1 MALETSQFHQDLA
14 EKLSREPQT
23 KGGLPS
29 KLLMF
34 SVSIFIIA
42 LVIYLGIIFGYE
54 PYLNAQLD
62 KLNNQISVANSQISP
77 TDQSQLTSYISQTS
91 NVKALLNNH
100 ITASALFNYLE
111 KNTDT
116 NVYFNRLSLTVF
128 NDQAQLNGFA
138 QTMNDLV
145 GQLAIWQS
153 SPSITEVDFNQISA
167 TPQGFSFGAT
177 LTFQPNFLISQS
189 QSQ

>member
-14 EKLSREPQT
+14 EKLSREPQV

-34 SVSIFIIA
+34 SVSIFIIT
-42 LVIYLGIIFGYE
+42 LVVYLGMIFGYE

-62 KLNNQISVANSQISP
+62 KLNNQISVASSQISP
-77 TDQSQLTSYISQTS
+77 SDQSQLVGYISQIS
-91 NVKALLNNH
+91 NVKALLDNH
-100 ITASALFNYLE
+100 VTASALLNYLE
-111 KNTDT
+111 KNIDT
-116 NVYFNRLSLTVF
+116 NVYFNRLYLTTF
-128 NDQAQLNGFA
+128 NDQAQLSGMA

-167 TPQGFSFGAT
+167 ASQGGFSFGAT
-177 LTFQPNFLISQS
+177 LTFQPSFLINQP
-189 QSQ
+189 

>member
-14 EKLSREPQT
+14 EKLSREPQV

-34 SVSIFIIA
+34 SVSIFIIT
-42 LVIYLGIIFGYE
+42 LVVYLGMIFGYE

-62 KLNNQISVANSQISP
+62 KLNNQISVASSQISP
-77 TDQSQLTSYISQTS
+77 SDQSQLVGYISQIS
-91 NVKALLNNH
+91 NVKALLDNH
-100 ITASALFNYLE
+100 VTASALLNYLE

-116 NVYFNRLSLTVF
+116 NVYFNRLSLTTF
-128 NDQAQLNGFA
+128 NNQAQLSGMA

-145 GQLAIWQS
+145 GQLAVWQS

-167 TPQGFSFGAT
+167 VPQGGFSFGAT
-177 LTFQPNFLISQS
+177 LTFQPSFLINQ
-189 QSQ
+189 QQQ

>member
-14 EKLSREPQT
+14 EKLSREPQI

-34 SVSIFIIA
+34 SVSVFIII

-62 KLNNQISVANSQISP
+62 NLNNQISVAGSQISP
-77 TDQSQLTSYISQTS
+77 TDQSQLTSYISQAS

-116 NVYFNRLSLTVF
+116 NVYFSHLSLTVF
-128 NDQAQLNGFA
+128 NNQAQLSGLA

-145 GQLAIWQS
+145 GQLAIWQG

-167 TPQGFSFGAT
+167 TSQGFSFSAT